1 MKNKKLPILAVVILI
16 AAAGLFLYPTVSQWI
31 NQMVSDTAITRY
43 NETVDTLSVEDKTV
57 ELSKAEDYNRGLNNA
72 VSDSFSS
79 EAFESDE
86 GYNNILNLTDD
97 GQIGTINI
105 PSIDCHLPIYHGSNE
120 EMLNKGSVHLAGTAF
135 PIGGVSTRSV
145 ISAHTAYPGKIFF
158 DRLSEVEIGD
168 EFSITVLGKTLYYM
182 VTDIIIITPDEVE
195 YLMPEKDR
203 DLVTLVTCTP
213 YSVNTHRLLV
223 TGERDNTLGEDV
235 SEPDSKPDIYNSI
248 YTNIIICAVL
258 WTLVVV
264 ISLTILQ
271 RVMKRKGKMK
281 HEK

>member
-31 NQMVSDTAITRY
+31 NQMVSDTSITRY
-43 NETVDTLSVEDKTV
+43 NETVDTLSVEDKTA
-57 ELSKAEDYNRGLNNA
+57 ELSKAEEYNRGLNNA

-86 GYNNILNLTDD
+86 RYNKTLNLTDD

-105 PSIDCHLPIYHGSNE
+105 PSIDCRLPIYHGSNE
-120 EMLNKGSVHLAGTAF
+120 EMLKKGSVHLAGTAF

-168 EFSITVLGKTLYYM
+168 EFSITVLGKTLYYK
-182 VTDIIIITPDEVE
+182 VTDINIITPDEVE

-264 ISLTILQ
+264 ISLTILK